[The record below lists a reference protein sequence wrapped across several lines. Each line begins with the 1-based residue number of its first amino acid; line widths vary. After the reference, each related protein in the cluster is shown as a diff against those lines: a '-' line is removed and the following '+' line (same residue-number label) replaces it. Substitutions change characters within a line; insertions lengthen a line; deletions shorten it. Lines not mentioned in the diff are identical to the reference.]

1 MYQAHGGAWGCRAGS
16 SLASPRGLE
25 VPSSLKLWSPG
36 AFGHNQL
43 ACLPSRVLQHL
54 EADGRRRARPWRR
67 TVHHAGTRPHMPPP
81 RILRQLQRR
90 GLWGSSRE
98 DPAGIPRPP
107 GPQRHAGPFFPF
119 WNRECPHLCPSSEF
133 FSWGAVRGEATT
145 NSEQEQVPSPAF
157 PAAFSAPGRQCH
169 LSHGADRSV
178 LMTPENT

>member
-1 MYQAHGGAWGCRAGS
+1 MGHGGAGREAPWPAHGAWRCQAPS
-16 SLASPRGLE
+16 SSGPRGPLDTTSWHASHLGSCSIWRLTDAE
-25 VPSSLKLWSPG
+25 GHGPG
-36 AFGHNQL
+36 AGLSTTQAH
-43 ACLPSRVLQHL
+43 
-54 EADGRRRARPWRR
+54 DR
-67 TVHHAGTRPHMPPP
+67 TCPPPP

-133 FSWGAVRGEATT
+133 FSWGAVRGEATA

-169 LSHGADRSV
+169 LSHDADRSV
-178 LMTPENT
+178 LITPENT